1 MKEYCDEKSV
11 LPPHASQLNPPKTIH
26 PLNHAA
32 MDAMTTRQCVDPAT
46 SLPIGGLP
54 DDVCPASAA
63 GHSHAA
69 REHQLCVDAG
79 GVCAVLRDG
88 FYPVAGVSIAL
99 GAAILLWLRATL
111 PGLDALPLA
120 AWHARADKAKTS

>member
-1 MKEYCDEKSV
+1 
-11 LPPHASQLNPPKTIH
+11 
-26 PLNHAA
+26 

-99 GAAILLWLRATL
+99 GAAILFWLRATL

-120 AWHARADKAKTS
+120 AWHARARAEKAKTS